1 MTLLD
6 VKFFSESLGMQTA
19 ATVIL
24 PQRASAAQIGIGGS
38 AAATPEGGWP
48 TLYLL
53 HGLSDDHTTWLRRT
67 SIERYVAS
75 LGLAVVMPSV
85 HRSWYTDMAE
95 GGAYFTFVAD
105 ELPRLCR
112 RWFPLS
118 DRREDTYV
126 AGLSMGGYGAFKAAL
141 RHPERYAAA
150 ASLSGAVDFARYAEQ
165 TTEGLRGRE
174 LRAIVADPSAVRGSD
189 DDLFALAARV
199 ASGGGDVPALYAC
212 CGTGDFL
219 YDDNLRFRD
228 HAAAV
233 GLPLHYEEHAGREH
247 EWGYWDER
255 VRDVLAWLPLQRA
268 DMNNP

>member
-24 PQRASAAQIGIGGS
+24 PQRASAAQIGVTGSRGGV
-38 AAATPEGGWP
+38 PGDGWP

-53 HGLSDDHTTWLRRT
+53 HGLSDDHTIWLRRT
-67 SIERYVAS
+67 SIERYAAA
-75 LGLAVVMPSV
+75 LGLAIVMPAV
-85 HRSWYTDMAE
+85 HRSWYTDMDR
-95 GGAYFTFVAD
+95 GGAYFTFVSE

-112 RWFPLS
+112 QWLRLS
-118 DRREDTYV
+118 ERREDTFI

-165 TTEGLRGRE
+165 TAEGLRGRE
-174 LRAIVADPSAVRGSD
+174 LSAIVADPSAVRGSD

-199 ASGGGDVPALYAC
+199 GSGGGDVPALYAC

-219 YDDNLRFRD
+219 YDDNVRFRD

-255 VRDVLAWLPLQRA
+255 IQDVLAWLTPRRG
-268 DMNNP
+268 